1 MLQGMQQAQFEFAES
16 TRVLRETQEP
26 IPQSLPRGPDP
37 RTQQERGLAAGNPQS
52 GEQNSS
58 PPQFVTLSNLTT
70 LLERERIRQ
79 LRNQGTL
86 FEGHHTQMSY

>member
-1 MLQGMQQAQFEFAES
+1 MQQAQFELAES

-26 IPQSLPRGPDP
+26 IPQSLPGGPNP
-37 RTQQERGLAAGNPQS
+37 KTQQEKGSAAGNPQS
-52 GEQNSS
+52 GEQNAS
-58 PPQFVTLSNLTT
+58 PPQFVTLSSLTA